1 MGAKNF
7 STVDRRTF
15 LQLGLFATAFAA
27 LAACGGEKRGSNTD
41 TNGRVRLTVWGPQ
54 EDQSNK
60 MGRWL
65 QTECETFAAA
75 HPEWD
80 LAFKYGVMS
89 EGDASQALV
98 SDPSAGADVYLF
110 SNNQIPELVKA
121 IAIAELGGTRVDAIK
136 AANTES
142 CVNTVTYE
150 GGIYGVPFTGNT
162 WFMYYDKS
170 VFTPEDILSL
180 DAMLTKAKVAFPL
193 ENSWY
198 LAAFYVAGG
207 CTLFGPDGDDEEAGI
222 DFGGDKAVAVT
233 NYLVDLV
240 GNPNFANGDVGDNPG
255 AKAFF
260 SGSWDFE
267 KAHDA
272 YGDNLGI
279 AAAPSI
285 NLGGEMRQLKA
296 FAGSKVIGCNP
307 STENYRK
314 HPEIVVE
321 LAMHLGGA
329 EAQRRHYELRD
340 IIPSDV
346 NVAVDDELARAQMD
360 AMDYASIVQ
369 PLQPNMSNYW
379 VPADSM
385 GQELVVRTVTHENAE
400 AKTMAMNKAFN
411 SFVTD

>member
-1 MGAKNF
+1 MA
-7 STVDRRTF
+7 
-15 LQLGLFATAFAA
+15 
-27 LAACGGEKRGSNTD
+27 
-41 TNGRVRLTVWGPQ
+41 
-54 EDQSNK
+54 
-60 MGRWL
+60 
-65 QTECETFAAA
+65 
-75 HPEWD
+75 
-80 LAFKYGVMS
+80 

-150 GGIYGVPFTGNT
+150 GGVYGVPFTGNT
-162 WFMYYDKS
+162 WFMYFDKS

-240 GNPNFANGDVGDNPG
+240 KNPNFSSGDVGDHPS

-260 SGSWDFE
+260 SGTWDYD

-272 YGDNLGI
+272 YGDNVGM
-279 AAAPSI
+279 APAPSI
-285 NLGGEMRQLKA
+285 TLNGELRQLKA
-296 FAGSKVIGCNP
+296 FAGSKAIGCNP
-307 STENYRK
+307 SSPNYRA

-321 LAMHLGGA
+321 LAMHLGSA
-329 EAQRRHYELRD
+329 EAQLRHYECRD
-340 IIPSDV
+340 VIPSDV
-346 NVAVDDELARAQMD
+346 NVVVDDELARAQMD
-360 AMDYASIVQ
+360 TMDYASIVQ

-379 VPADSM
+379 APADSM
-385 GQELVVRTVTHENAE
+385 GQELVVGTVTHANAA
-400 AKTMAMNKAFN
+400 AKTEAMNASMN
-411 SFVTD
+411 SFVVQ

>member
-1 MGAKNF
+1 
-7 STVDRRTF
+7 
-15 LQLGLFATAFAA
+15 
-27 LAACGGEKRGSNTD
+27 
-41 TNGRVRLTVWGPQ
+41 
-54 EDQSNK
+54 
-60 MGRWL
+60 
-65 QTECETFAAA
+65 
-75 HPEWD
+75 
-80 LAFKYGVMS
+80 
-89 EGDASQALV
+89 
-98 SDPSAGADVYLF
+98 
-110 SNNQIPELVKA
+110 
-121 IAIAELGGTRVDAIK
+121 
-136 AANTES
+136 
-142 CVNTVTYE
+142 
-150 GGIYGVPFTGNT
+150 
-162 WFMYYDKS
+162 
-170 VFTPEDILSL
+170 
-180 DAMLTKAKVAFPL
+180 L

-240 GNPNFANGDVGDNPG
+240 RNPNFANGDVGDNPG

-267 KAHDA
+267 KARDA

-385 GQELVVRTVTHENAE
+385 GQELVVHTVTHENAR